1 MNSAVQTLLE
11 QPTTPLR
18 QTAPGWLWLHQPDTE
33 TIRRTAAEYAVDED
47 FFHDVLDPDEHPRLM
62 REDGK
67 LFIILQVPWKQ
78 PSVAGKPHWDLR
90 PMGII
95 FQAHGLLTI
104 GSVQWPFL
112 QALFD
117 AYRTKPSEDLTRDL
131 LVKMI
136 RGVTDVY
143 EQALHDLS
151 ESMTELERLLD
162 KTQRNADFYR
172 LLEVSNTFTRFHAA
186 LAGNVGTVFK
196 TSRTELAKWDEQQR
210 YHLKLAVADLQAVHD
225 SAEIL
230 AQTMSSMMDAYA
242 GMIQNNINHGLKVLT
257 VLALVL
263 YIPAMVA
270 TFYGV
275 NPPIPLQ
282 HTHWIFWVVI
292 PGSFVVS
299 ITLAAYYRHIRW
311 I

>member
-151 ESMTELERLLD
+151 ERKLRLPGVSFPSFMPFSG
-162 KTQRNADFYR
+162 FYD
-172 LLEVSNTFTRFHAA
+172 
-186 LAGNVGTVFK
+186 G
-196 TSRTELAKWDEQQR
+196 
-210 YHLKLAVADLQAVHD
+210 YPLKLW
-225 SAEIL
+225 
-230 AQTMSSMMDAYA
+230 
-242 GMIQNNINHGLKVLT
+242 MIFNVFRRLT
-257 VLALVL
+257 GNL
-263 YIPAMVA
+263 
-270 TFYGV
+270 
-275 NPPIPLQ
+275 
-282 HTHWIFWVVI
+282 HHEK
-292 PGSFVVS
+292 S
-299 ITLAAYYRHIRW
+299 H
-311 I
+311 